1 MDDTLER
8 IYDLSYSG
16 FFKDVDDFLNGSNG
30 ELDNRI
36 YKEKANDLKFN
47 DDTMTMICETSLEMA
62 KEYFDYIKSFSSTF
76 DATDSELLLY
86 SAWKISSLIKN
97 EIDKEYNN
105 MFNNDSS
112 DYTYLSE
119 IINIYN
125 NTMSK

>member
-105 MFNNDSS
+105 MSNNDSS